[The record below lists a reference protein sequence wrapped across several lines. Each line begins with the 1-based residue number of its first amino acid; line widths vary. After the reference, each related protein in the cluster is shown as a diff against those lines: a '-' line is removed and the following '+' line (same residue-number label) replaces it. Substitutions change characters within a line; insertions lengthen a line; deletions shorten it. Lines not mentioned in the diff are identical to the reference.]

1 MESKKVKKVEIEKI
15 KRTSVA
21 EKIAEEL
28 IRMVDSG
35 DFEPGEALPPER
47 DLAEMFGVGR
57 SSVRE
62 ALRALQAVGIVEKR
76 QGGGTYIHNPPN
88 TAAGCFNISGILQRY
103 SMMELSE
110 ARMIIEEQTV
120 ALAAKNA
127 TQDNVEAMEEANA
140 KLLKA
145 LEAYDPEAIV
155 DLDMRVHQAIADG
168 ANNTF
173 ITEMLDMLLRIFS
186 EANKAVLTPDKVE
199 SAVDFHKR
207 IIDCIRV
214 SDAKSAVKEMEAHLA
229 DVRKR
234 IIVEAYGTENE

>member
-1 MESKKVKKVEIEKI
+1 
-15 KRTSVA
+15 
-21 EKIAEEL
+21 
-28 IRMVDSG
+28 
-35 DFEPGEALPPER
+35 
-47 DLAEMFGVGR
+47 
-57 SSVRE
+57 
-62 ALRALQAVGIVEKR
+62 
-76 QGGGTYIHNPPN
+76 
-88 TAAGCFNISGILQRY
+88 
-103 SMMELSE
+103 MMELSE

>member
-1 MESKKVKKVEIEKI
+1 MENKKVKKVEIEKI

-62 ALRALQAVGIVEKR
+62 ALRALQAVGVVEKR

-88 TAAGCFNISGILQRY
+88 TAAACFNISGILQRY

-120 ALAAKNA
+120 ALAAQNA
-127 TQDNVEAMEEANA
+127 TQENVEAMEEANA

-145 LEAYDPEAIV
+145 LESYDPEAIV

-168 ANNTF
+168 ANNAF

-199 SAVDFHKR
+199 SAVDFHRR
-207 IIDCIRV
+207 IIDCIRR
-214 SDAKSAVKEMEAHLA
+214 SDAKCAVKEMEAHLA
-229 DVRKR
+229 DVRER
-234 IIVEAYGTENE
+234 IIIEAYGTENE